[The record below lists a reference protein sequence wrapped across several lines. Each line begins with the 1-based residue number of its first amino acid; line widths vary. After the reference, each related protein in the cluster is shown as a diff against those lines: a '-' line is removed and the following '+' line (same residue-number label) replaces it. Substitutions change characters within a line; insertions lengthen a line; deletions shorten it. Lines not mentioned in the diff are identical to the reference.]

1 MKKVLLR
8 DICKIEKRKQIGISM
23 INVDSLIILLNFF
36 SKSNVIGKDSCR
48 MI

>member
-23 INVDSLIILLNFF
+23 KDELIGLRF
-36 SKSNVIGKDSCR
+36 IGQEVQS
-48 MI
+48 